1 MITVSFDPVVDLMV
15 DVLVKVLVK
24 AFVKV
29 LVSVIVMAETE
40 RDYFIIIWT
49 VTKFA

>member
-1 MITVSFDPVVDLMV
+1 MITVRFDLVVDLV
-15 DVLVKVLVK
+15 VNLVVNV
-24 AFVKV
+24 FVKV

>member
-15 DVLVKVLVK
+15 DVLVK
-24 AFVKV
+24 AFIKV
-29 LVSVIVMAETE
+29 LVSVIVMAETV

-49 VTKFA
+49 ITKFA

>member
-15 DVLVKVLVK
+15 DLMVDVLVK

-29 LVSVIVMAETE
+29 LVSVIVMAETV